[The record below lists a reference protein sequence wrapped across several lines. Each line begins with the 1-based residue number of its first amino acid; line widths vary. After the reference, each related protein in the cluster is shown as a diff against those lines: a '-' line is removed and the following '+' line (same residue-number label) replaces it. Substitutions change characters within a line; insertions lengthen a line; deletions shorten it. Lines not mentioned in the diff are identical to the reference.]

1 MLARAAEKMYWFGRY
16 LERAESTARL
26 LAVNSNLLL
35 DLPLGVSQDIWHSLI
50 QISGSDETFRERYG
64 EADEQAVTHFIL
76 ADRAHPGALIN
87 TVRMLWENTRATRE
101 IMPSEVAEQ
110 INEFYLYVKKY
121 LKKNLSRSRR
131 NRILDDMM
139 NFCYQT
145 TGFLLAN
152 MSDGQAYTFCRIGCN
167 LERADMTSRT
177 LDVGCLNLYTHKKAS
192 LKAYENI
199 MWMNV
204 LRSVSAYQMYRQ
216 HVQHRV
222 KGKDV
227 SGFLLQDEQF
237 PRAVSCCLAGLARW
251 VKKLPN
257 NDRPLRHITRLQRG
271 IKEIDPARLFHNDL
285 HGFIDQ
291 LQIDLAAAHEQVANT
306 WFACLAEEGAGE

>member
-50 QISGSDETFRERYG
+50 QISGADETFRERYG

-76 ADRAHPGALIN
+76 ADKAHPGALIN
-87 TVRMLWENTRATRE
+87 TVRMLWENTRTTRE

-131 NRILDDMM
+131 NQILDDMM
-139 NFCYQT
+139 NFCHQT

-152 MSDGQAYTFCRIGCN
+152 MSYGRAYTFCRIGCN

-237 PRAVSCCLAGLARW
+237 PRAISCSLAGLAHW

-271 IKEIDPARLFHNDL
+271 IKEIDPARLFYNDL

>member
-50 QISGSDETFRERYG
+50 QISGADETFRERYG
-64 EADEQAVTHFIL
+64 EADEQAVSHFIL

-87 TVRMLWENTRATRE
+87 TVRMLWENTRTTRE

-131 NRILDDMM
+131 NQILDDMM
-139 NFCYQT
+139 NFCHQT

-152 MSDGQAYTFCRIGCN
+152 MSYGQAYTFCRIGCN

-222 KGKDV
+222 KGRDV
-227 SGFLLQDEQF
+227 SGFLLRDEQF
-237 PRAVSCCLAGLARW
+237 PRAVSCCLAGLAHW

-291 LQIDLAAAHEQVANT
+291 LQIDLAATHEQVANT
-306 WFACLAEEGAGE
+306 WFACLAEERAGE

>member
-1 MLARAAEKMYWFGRY
+1 MLARVAEKMYWFGRY

-26 LAVNSNLLL
+26 LDVNSNLLL
-35 DLPLGVSQDIWHSLI
+35 DLPVTANKYIWHSLI
-50 QISGSDETFRERYG
+50 QISGSDAAFLNRHG

-76 ADRAHPGALIN
+76 ADKANPGSLIN
-87 TVRMLWENTRATRE
+87 TVRMIWENTRTTRE
-101 IMPSEVAEQ
+101 IMPSEVSEQ

-139 NFCYQT
+139 NFCHQT

-152 MSDGQAYTFCRIGCN
+152 MSHGQAYNFCRIGCN
-167 LERADMTSRT
+167 LERADMTTRT
-177 LDVGCLNLYTHKKAS
+177 LDVGCLNLYTHKKDG
-192 LKAYENI
+192 LKTYDNI

-237 PRAVSCCLAGLARW
+237 PRAVSCCLAELNRC
-251 VKKLPN
+251 VKKLPK

-271 IKEIDPARLFHNDL
+271 IKEIDPIRLFYNDL

-291 LQIDLAAAHEQVANT
+291 LQIDLAAVHEQVANT
-306 WFACLAEEGAGE
+306 WFACLAEQRAGE

>member
-50 QISGSDETFRERYG
+50 QISGADETFRERYG

-87 TVRMLWENTRATRE
+87 TVRMLWENTRTTRE

-131 NRILDDMM
+131 NQILDDMM
-139 NFCYQT
+139 NFCHQT

-152 MSDGQAYTFCRIGCN
+152 MSYGRAYTFCRIGCN

-237 PRAVSCCLAGLARW
+237 PRAVSCSLAGLAHW

-257 NDRPLRHITRLQRG
+257 NDRPLRHIARLQRG
-271 IKEIDPARLFHNDL
+271 IKEIDPARLFYNDL

-306 WFACLAEEGAGE
+306 WFACLAEEGTGE